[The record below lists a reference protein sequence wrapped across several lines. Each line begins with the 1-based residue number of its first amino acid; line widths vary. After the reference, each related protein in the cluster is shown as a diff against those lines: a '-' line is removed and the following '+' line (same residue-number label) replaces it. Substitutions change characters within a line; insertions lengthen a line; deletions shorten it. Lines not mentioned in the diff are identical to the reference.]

1 MAWTRPPCLLL
12 RMGLGA
18 VGTLTD
24 SSLLLVGLR
33 LIKSV
38 TTGRGAETCH
48 GPRALWGC
56 YLLRDAFFFFHFFF
70 VLKTRNGDSE
80 TAGELSEVTKLP

>member
-1 MAWTRPPCLLL
+1 
-12 RMGLGA
+12 MGLGA

-24 SSLLLVGLR
+24 SGLLLVALR

-48 GPRALWGC
+48 GLRALWGC
-56 YLLRDAFFFFHFFF
+56 YLLRDALFF
-70 VLKTRNGDSE
+70 
-80 TAGELSEVTKLP
+80 LPLLLLLPFKDEKW